1 LFIFDNWSQ
10 DLKIL
15 LAASEVVP
23 YAKTGGLAD
32 VAGALPKAL
41 VKLGH
46 DVSVVMPRYSV
57 EKITSRGQKLKGAL
71 EVPFNFSTTQT
82 DVYVDRAAEV
92 PVYFIDAPQYYSR
105 GKLYEQP
112 DDVERFA
119 FFSRAI
125 IELAKAL
132 GGGFDLFHLNDWMT
146 GLVPAYMKTAY
157 ADDPQVA
164 NTKTL
169 FTIHNMAFAGLFSPE
184 QLSKLGLPEWLYR
197 TEGGLE
203 FYGTASA
210 LKSGLIF
217 SDAISTV
224 SPKYAQEIQTPEFGE
239 RFDGLLRARAAD
251 LFGIL
256 NGVDYDEW
264 NPAIDKFIAARF
276 SPEDLR
282 GKRECKRDLLRA
294 FNLPEDL
301 DRPLV
306 GCISRLSDQ
315 KGFDLILDVAG
326 QMLDRNV
333 AFALLGSGAENYE
346 RAFQLLRDS
355 RPDRAGVYLGFSNEL
370 AHKIE
375 AGADMFLMP
384 SRFEPCGL
392 NQMYSL
398 KYGTVPIVRAAGGLD
413 DTIENF
419 DRATRKGNG
428 FKFYDYSS
436 RQLLEKIYEALMVYD
451 DRDLW
456 RSLMLNG
463 MNADFSWDAS
473 ARKYV
478 DLYEKL
484 VRRGASATV

>member
-1 LFIFDNWSQ
+1 
-10 DLKIL
+10 LKIL

-57 EKITSRGQKLKGAL
+57 EKITSRGQKLDGAL
-71 EVPFNFSTTQT
+71 EVPFNFSTILT
-82 DVYVDRAAEV
+82 DVYADRGAEV

-125 IELAKAL
+125 LELSKAL
-132 GGGFDLFHLNDWMT
+132 GGNFDLFHLNDWMT

-157 ADDPQVA
+157 AGDQEVA

-184 QLSKLGLPEWLYR
+184 QLAKFGLPEWLHR
-197 TEGGLE
+197 TEDGIE
-203 FYGTASA
+203 FYGAASA
-210 LKSGLIF
+210 LKSGLVF
-217 SDAISTV
+217 SDAVSTV

-264 NPAIDKFIAARF
+264 DPATDKFIAAHF
-276 SPEDLR
+276 SPADLR
-282 GKRECKRDLLRA
+282 GKRECKRDLLKA
-294 FNLPEDL
+294 FNLPEEL

-333 AFALLGSGAENYE
+333 AFVLLGSGADNYE
-346 RAFQLLRDS
+346 RAFQSLRDS

-419 DRATRKGNG
+419 DRATRQGNG

-478 DLYEKL
+478 ELYEKL
-484 VRRGASATV
+484 VRRGASAAV